1 VVDQPHKR
9 PKAHKRFER
18 EVLNDLWQ
26 IDATKVRLEDGTEVW
41 VVDALDDHA
50 RFLLAARAAVSP
62 TTEAA
67 WACFEEAA
75 TAHGMP
81 RQLLSD
87 NGLCFTG
94 RLHGRVVEFERW
106 IRSLGIVLINT
117 GPYHPETLG
126 KLERFHKALKE
137 WLKDEGPPRDLAHP
151 PGAPGP
157 VPDSLQRGPAPSGDL
172 RCHPR

>member
-1 VVDQPHKR
+1 MVDQPHKR

-26 IDATKVRLEDGTEVW
+26 IDATKVHLADGTEVW

-50 RFLLAARAAVSP
+50 RFLLAARAVLSP

-75 TAHGMP
+75 TRHGMP

-87 NGLCFTG
+87 KSCA
-94 RLHGRVVEFERW
+94 
-106 IRSLGIVLINT
+106 S
-117 GPYHPETLG
+117 
-126 KLERFHKALKE
+126 
-137 WLKDEGPPRDLAHP
+137 
-151 PGAPGP
+151 
-157 VPDSLQRGPAPSGDL
+157 PDVCTAG
-172 RCHPR
+172 